1 MKVVKKNSNRLNY
14 YKEYNQV
21 LFWSILELFDKVG
34 FLNLN
39 IDLMNASIFYAT
51 NRERTKRSLPPCDFH
66 PKLAEISMLHSL
78 QMKKYNFFDHENQ
91 YEKGYRTLK
100 DRLEAVYSN
109 NFKGF
114 RSAAENIFETQYSST
129 SKYPKTILSQSM
141 SYLDISKQIVEGWM
155 NSEGHRLNI
164 LNPKYKYMG
173 CSCVPYELEDSNSRY
188 EGLKVTQNF
197 GGELVVFQELV
208 EKSKVKISKKLK

>member
-1 MKVVKKNSNRLNY
+1 MKVVKKNSNRPNY

-21 LFWSILELFDKVG
+21 LFWSILVLFDKVEV
-34 FLNLN
+34 LNLN
-39 IDLMNASIFYAT
+39 IDLINAAVFYAA

-78 QMKKYNFFDHENQ
+78 QMKKFNFFSHENR

-114 RSAAENIFETQYSST
+114 RSAAEN
-129 SKYPKTILSQSM
+129 
-141 SYLDISKQIVEGWM
+141 
-155 NSEGHRLNI
+155 
-164 LNPKYKYMG
+164 
-173 CSCVPYELEDSNSRY
+173 YELEDSNSRY

-197 GGELVVFQELV
+197 GGELM
-208 EKSKVKISKKLK
+208 ISKRIIVSQNLKLSDS